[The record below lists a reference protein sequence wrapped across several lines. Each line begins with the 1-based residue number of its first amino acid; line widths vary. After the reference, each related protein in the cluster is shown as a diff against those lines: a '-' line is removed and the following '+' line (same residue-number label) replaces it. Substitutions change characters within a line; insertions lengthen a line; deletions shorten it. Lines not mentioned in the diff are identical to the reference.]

1 VIPDGV
7 QVFVAVEPVDLR
19 AGFDRLAGFARDAIG
34 LEPSQS
40 ALFVF
45 FGRRRDTVKVIFLD
59 RTGRCL
65 FHKRLHRGT
74 FAQLTAL
81 HPPRS
86 SRRARPDRVR
96 GPARRAADPTA
107 CDEIKIHDSLNFY

>member
-1 VIPDGV
+1 MIPDAV
-7 QVFVAVEPVDLR
+7 QVFVAIEAVDLR
-19 AGFDRLAGFARDAIG
+19 CGFDRLAGFARERFG
-34 LEPSQS
+34 LDPSPS

-45 FGRRRDTVKVIFLD
+45 FGRRRDTVKIVFLD

-81 HPPRS
+81 S
-86 SRRARPDRVR
+86 PDERHLELDS
-96 GPARRAADPTA
+96 AALDDLLDGIAIQPQAT
-107 CDEIKIHDSLNFY
+107 KQKRTIH

>member
-1 VIPDGV
+1 MIPYAV

-19 AGFDRLAGFARDAIG
+19 SGFDRLAGLARERIG
-34 LEPSQS
+34 LEPSTS

-45 FGRRRDTVKVIFLD
+45 FGRRRDAVKIIFVD
-59 RTGRCL
+59 DTGRCV

-81 HPPRS
+81 S
-86 SRRARPDRVR
+86 PDAQHLELD
-96 GPARRAADPTA
+96 GAAL
-107 CDEIKIHDSLNFY
+107 DELLDGIAIQPQATKSKRTIH

>member
-1 VIPDGV
+1 VIPDAV
-7 QVFVAVEPVDLR
+7 QVFVAIEPVDLR
-19 AGFDRLAGFARDAIG
+19 SGFDRLAGFARERIG
-34 LEPSQS
+34 LEPSAS

-45 FGRRRDTVKVIFLD
+45 FGRRRDAVKIVFLD

-81 HPPRS
+81 APNEHHIEL
-86 SRRARPDRVR
+86 D
-96 GPARRAADPTA
+96 AAA
-107 CDEIKIHDSLNFY
+107 LDELLDGIAIQPQATKQKRTIH

>member
-1 VIPDGV
+1 MIPDAV
-7 QVFVAVEPVDLR
+7 QVFVAIEPVDLR
-19 AGFDRLAGFARDAIG
+19 SGFDRLAGFARERIG
-34 LEPSQS
+34 LEPSAS

-45 FGRRRDTVKVIFLD
+45 FGRRRDAVKIVFLD

-81 HPPRS
+81 APTEQHIEL
-86 SRRARPDRVR
+86 D
-96 GPARRAADPTA
+96 AAALDDLLDGIDIQPQAT
-107 CDEIKIHDSLNFY
+107 KQKRTIH

>member
-1 VIPDGV
+1 MIPDGV
-7 QVFVAVEPVDLR
+7 QVFVAIEPVDLR

-59 RTGRCL
+59 CTGRCL

-81 HPPRS
+81 HPHDRHIELDPIAFEDLLDALPIQPQATK
-86 SRRARPDRVR
+86 SRI
-96 GPARRAADPTA
+96 T
-107 CDEIKIHDSLNFY
+107 IH